1 MHAWSQQPPLLE
13 ATSSLILCLVS
24 RPGTQT
30 PPPPE
35 NPSKH
40 RTVWRSNAGVMT
52 LIVVLVYF
60 RTRLYSAG
68 ILIKMKGFPLALL
81 RPYSGTGFT
90 LPESLR
96 KRGGS
101 PCALLRPMLGRLVPT
116 FGDRR
121 LPGESREQGD
131 REMAHRWQRAFSL
144 RTPVTA
150 QAVASPKLCPEQG
163 ARHRHA
169 SPWAASKTK
178 CTQAHRT
185 HACDMSSSVI
195 APSTPAHA
203 MLKLPLGLK
212 STRVTQGKDA
222 SARSGTHMM
231 RGREGGEG
239 VREGSDQMK
248 LGFVPV

>member
-1 MHAWSQQPPLLE
+1 
-13 ATSSLILCLVS
+13 
-24 RPGTQT
+24 
-30 PPPPE
+30 
-35 NPSKH
+35 
-40 RTVWRSNAGVMT
+40 
-52 LIVVLVYF
+52 
-60 RTRLYSAG
+60 
-68 ILIKMKGFPLALL
+68 
-81 RPYSGTGFT
+81 
-90 LPESLR
+90 
-96 KRGGS
+96 
-101 PCALLRPMLGRLVPT
+101 
-116 FGDRR
+116 
-121 LPGESREQGD
+121 
-131 REMAHRWQRAFSL
+131 MAHRWQRAFSL

-231 RGREGGEG
+231 RGREGGRERGRGGSEG
-239 VREGSDQMK
+239 GQRPNEICFRACLIQTGTKPRFHLAPRFRRRNARPGIGRSNASGAFDMLLQI
-248 LGFVPV
+248 PAE